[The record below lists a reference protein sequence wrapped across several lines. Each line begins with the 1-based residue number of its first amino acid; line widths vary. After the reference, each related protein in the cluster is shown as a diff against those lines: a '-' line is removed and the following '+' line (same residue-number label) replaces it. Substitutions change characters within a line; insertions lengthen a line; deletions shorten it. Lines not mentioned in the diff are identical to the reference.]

1 MEDNTEE
8 ICNKFEQFKY
18 FKMKTIIKLLILL
31 KLTMVT
37 NIYAESIYDIKINTI
52 DGDEINLKSFKGKK
66 ILIVN
71 VASKCG
77 FTKQYS
83 QLEELYKTY
92 KNKLVIIG
100 VPCNQF
106 GGQEPGTTEEIVEFC
121 SNNYNI
127 SFILSEKIKVK
138 GDKQHPLYSWLCSKE
153 KNGNK
158 NSTVKWNFQKYLI
171 DENGNLID
179 YFYSVTQPLS
189 NKITQYLN

>member
-1 MEDNTEE
+1 
-8 ICNKFEQFKY
+8 
-18 FKMKTIIKLLILL
+18 MKTIIKILIFL

-52 DGDEINLKSFKGKK
+52 DGDETNLKSFKGKK

-92 KNKLVIIG
+92 KKKLVVIG

-106 GGQEPGTTEEIVEFC
+106 GGQEPGTTEEIVEYEEP
-121 SNNYNI
+121 SEESI
-127 SFILSEKIKVK
+127 APSLLSKIKK
-138 GDKQHPLYSWLCSKE
+138 ELPSKIE
-153 KNGNK
+153 KLK
-158 NSTVKWNFQKYLI
+158 ESK
-171 DENGNLID
+171 
-179 YFYSVTQPLS
+179 
-189 NKITQYLN
+189 

>member
-1 MEDNTEE
+1 
-8 ICNKFEQFKY
+8 
-18 FKMKTIIKLLILL
+18 MKIIIKILIFL

-77 FTKQYS
+77 FTKQYT

-106 GGQEPGTTEEIVEFC
+106 GGQEPGTSEEIVKFC
-121 SNNYNI
+121 
-127 SFILSEKIKVK
+127 
-138 GDKQHPLYSWLCSKE
+138 
-153 KNGNK
+153 
-158 NSTVKWNFQKYLI
+158 
-171 DENGNLID
+171 
-179 YFYSVTQPLS
+179 
-189 NKITQYLN
+189 